1 MTSMEKKLTEN
12 RLTEVKAALSAKYRT
27 VDLGGEKFF
36 VATDGAFFRVGVFP
50 GAMALVIEYADTEQ
64 EARQNALEDGDRFY
78 LDETTL
84 DEMLR
89 LMIAEIERCCPIR
102 ICQAPAL
109 GVFRHLGGDPQHVPV
124 GKRRAANLCLTFRL
138 VLCYNI
144 PSGGCVRLNGLPH
157 LFYWINIIQ
166 ILHTVCGFRHVQRGP
181 PDGVIFILNVRR
193 PILPVVLAVL
203 H

>member
-27 VDLGGEKFF
+27 VDLGGGKFF

-89 LMIAEIERCCPIR
+89 LMIAEIERC
-102 ICQAPAL
+102 
-109 GVFRHLGGDPQHVPV
+109 
-124 GKRRAANLCLTFRL
+124 
-138 VLCYNI
+138 
-144 PSGGCVRLNGLPH
+144 
-157 LFYWINIIQ
+157 
-166 ILHTVCGFRHVQRGP
+166 
-181 PDGVIFILNVRR
+181 
-193 PILPVVLAVL
+193 
-203 H
+203 

>member
-89 LMIAEIERCCPIR
+89 LMIAEIEKVLDRSPSVRLRLSEFFAIWAAIRSTSRSESVELR
-102 ICQAPAL
+102 ICA
-109 GVFRHLGGDPQHVPV
+109 
-124 GKRRAANLCLTFRL
+124 
-138 VLCYNI
+138 
-144 PSGGCVRLNGLPH
+144 
-157 LFYWINIIQ
+157 
-166 ILHTVCGFRHVQRGP
+166 
-181 PDGVIFILNVRR
+181 
-193 PILPVVLAVL
+193 
-203 H
+203 

>member
-12 RLTEVKAALSAKYRT
+12 RLAEVKAALSAKYRT
-27 VDLGGEKFF
+27 VDLDGEKFF

-89 LMIAEIERCCPIR
+89 LMIAEIERC
-102 ICQAPAL
+102 
-109 GVFRHLGGDPQHVPV
+109 
-124 GKRRAANLCLTFRL
+124 
-138 VLCYNI
+138 
-144 PSGGCVRLNGLPH
+144 
-157 LFYWINIIQ
+157 
-166 ILHTVCGFRHVQRGP
+166 
-181 PDGVIFILNVRR
+181 
-193 PILPVVLAVL
+193 
-203 H
+203 

>member
-27 VDLGGEKFF
+27 VDLDGEKYF

-89 LMIAEIERCCPIR
+89 LMIAEIERC
-102 ICQAPAL
+102 
-109 GVFRHLGGDPQHVPV
+109 
-124 GKRRAANLCLTFRL
+124 
-138 VLCYNI
+138 
-144 PSGGCVRLNGLPH
+144 
-157 LFYWINIIQ
+157 
-166 ILHTVCGFRHVQRGP
+166 
-181 PDGVIFILNVRR
+181 
-193 PILPVVLAVL
+193 
-203 H
+203 

>member
-12 RLTEVKAALSAKYRT
+12 RLTEVKSALSAKYRT
-27 VDLGGEKFF
+27 VDLDGEKFF

-89 LMIAEIERCCPIR
+89 LMIAEIERC
-102 ICQAPAL
+102 
-109 GVFRHLGGDPQHVPV
+109 
-124 GKRRAANLCLTFRL
+124 
-138 VLCYNI
+138 
-144 PSGGCVRLNGLPH
+144 
-157 LFYWINIIQ
+157 
-166 ILHTVCGFRHVQRGP
+166 
-181 PDGVIFILNVRR
+181 
-193 PILPVVLAVL
+193 
-203 H
+203 

>member
-27 VDLGGEKFF
+27 VDLGEKFF

-89 LMIAEIERCCPIR
+89 LMLAEIERC
-102 ICQAPAL
+102 
-109 GVFRHLGGDPQHVPV
+109 
-124 GKRRAANLCLTFRL
+124 
-138 VLCYNI
+138 
-144 PSGGCVRLNGLPH
+144 
-157 LFYWINIIQ
+157 
-166 ILHTVCGFRHVQRGP
+166 
-181 PDGVIFILNVRR
+181 
-193 PILPVVLAVL
+193 
-203 H
+203 

>member
-1 MTSMEKKLTEN
+1 MDPADIIKDAVALIKEYAQELSQKEHRNDVESGELIGYTEALSVLQDACSPDMRREIGLDAVMTSMEKKLTEN

-89 LMIAEIERCCPIR
+89 LMIAEIERC
-102 ICQAPAL
+102 
-109 GVFRHLGGDPQHVPV
+109 
-124 GKRRAANLCLTFRL
+124 
-138 VLCYNI
+138 
-144 PSGGCVRLNGLPH
+144 
-157 LFYWINIIQ
+157 
-166 ILHTVCGFRHVQRGP
+166 
-181 PDGVIFILNVRR
+181 
-193 PILPVVLAVL
+193 
-203 H
+203 

>member
-12 RLTEVKAALSAKYRT
+12 RLTEVKSALSAKYRT

-89 LMIAEIERCCPIR
+89 LMIAEIERC
-102 ICQAPAL
+102 
-109 GVFRHLGGDPQHVPV
+109 
-124 GKRRAANLCLTFRL
+124 
-138 VLCYNI
+138 
-144 PSGGCVRLNGLPH
+144 
-157 LFYWINIIQ
+157 
-166 ILHTVCGFRHVQRGP
+166 
-181 PDGVIFILNVRR
+181 
-193 PILPVVLAVL
+193 
-203 H
+203 

>member
-50 GAMALVIEYADTEQ
+50 GAM
-64 EARQNALEDGDRFY
+64 EDGDRFY

-89 LMIAEIERCCPIR
+89 LMIAEIERC
-102 ICQAPAL
+102 
-109 GVFRHLGGDPQHVPV
+109 
-124 GKRRAANLCLTFRL
+124 
-138 VLCYNI
+138 
-144 PSGGCVRLNGLPH
+144 
-157 LFYWINIIQ
+157 
-166 ILHTVCGFRHVQRGP
+166 
-181 PDGVIFILNVRR
+181 
-193 PILPVVLAVL
+193 
-203 H
+203 

>member
-27 VDLGGEKFF
+27 VDLDGEKFF

-84 DEMLR
+84 DEVLR
-89 LMIAEIERCCPIR
+89 LMIAEIERC
-102 ICQAPAL
+102 
-109 GVFRHLGGDPQHVPV
+109 
-124 GKRRAANLCLTFRL
+124 
-138 VLCYNI
+138 
-144 PSGGCVRLNGLPH
+144 
-157 LFYWINIIQ
+157 
-166 ILHTVCGFRHVQRGP
+166 
-181 PDGVIFILNVRR
+181 
-193 PILPVVLAVL
+193 
-203 H
+203 

>member
-36 VATDGAFFRVGVFP
+36 VATDGAFFRVGVFA

-89 LMIAEIERCCPIR
+89 LMIAEIERC
-102 ICQAPAL
+102 
-109 GVFRHLGGDPQHVPV
+109 
-124 GKRRAANLCLTFRL
+124 
-138 VLCYNI
+138 
-144 PSGGCVRLNGLPH
+144 
-157 LFYWINIIQ
+157 
-166 ILHTVCGFRHVQRGP
+166 
-181 PDGVIFILNVRR
+181 
-193 PILPVVLAVL
+193 
-203 H
+203 

>member
-27 VDLGGEKFF
+27 VDLDGEKFF
-36 VATDGAFFRVGVFP
+36 IATDGAFFRVGVFP

-89 LMIAEIERCCPIR
+89 LMIAEIERC
-102 ICQAPAL
+102 
-109 GVFRHLGGDPQHVPV
+109 
-124 GKRRAANLCLTFRL
+124 
-138 VLCYNI
+138 
-144 PSGGCVRLNGLPH
+144 
-157 LFYWINIIQ
+157 
-166 ILHTVCGFRHVQRGP
+166 
-181 PDGVIFILNVRR
+181 
-193 PILPVVLAVL
+193 
-203 H
+203 

>member
-27 VDLGGEKFF
+27 VDLDGEKFF
-36 VATDGAFFRVGVFP
+36 VATDGAFFRVGIFP

-89 LMIAEIERCCPIR
+89 LMIAEIERC
-102 ICQAPAL
+102 
-109 GVFRHLGGDPQHVPV
+109 
-124 GKRRAANLCLTFRL
+124 
-138 VLCYNI
+138 
-144 PSGGCVRLNGLPH
+144 
-157 LFYWINIIQ
+157 
-166 ILHTVCGFRHVQRGP
+166 
-181 PDGVIFILNVRR
+181 
-193 PILPVVLAVL
+193 
-203 H
+203 

>member
-50 GAMALVIEYADTEQ
+50 GA
-64 EARQNALEDGDRFY
+64 NALEDGDRFY

-89 LMIAEIERCCPIR
+89 LMIAEIERC
-102 ICQAPAL
+102 
-109 GVFRHLGGDPQHVPV
+109 
-124 GKRRAANLCLTFRL
+124 
-138 VLCYNI
+138 
-144 PSGGCVRLNGLPH
+144 
-157 LFYWINIIQ
+157 
-166 ILHTVCGFRHVQRGP
+166 
-181 PDGVIFILNVRR
+181 
-193 PILPVVLAVL
+193 
-203 H
+203 

>member
-27 VDLGGEKFF
+27 VDLDGENFF

-50 GAMALVIEYADTEQ
+50 GTMALVIEYADTEQ

-89 LMIAEIERCCPIR
+89 LMIAEIERC
-102 ICQAPAL
+102 
-109 GVFRHLGGDPQHVPV
+109 
-124 GKRRAANLCLTFRL
+124 
-138 VLCYNI
+138 
-144 PSGGCVRLNGLPH
+144 
-157 LFYWINIIQ
+157 
-166 ILHTVCGFRHVQRGP
+166 
-181 PDGVIFILNVRR
+181 
-193 PILPVVLAVL
+193 
-203 H
+203 

>member
-27 VDLGGEKFF
+27 VDLAGEKFF

-89 LMIAEIERCCPIR
+89 LMIAEIERC
-102 ICQAPAL
+102 
-109 GVFRHLGGDPQHVPV
+109 
-124 GKRRAANLCLTFRL
+124 
-138 VLCYNI
+138 
-144 PSGGCVRLNGLPH
+144 
-157 LFYWINIIQ
+157 
-166 ILHTVCGFRHVQRGP
+166 
-181 PDGVIFILNVRR
+181 
-193 PILPVVLAVL
+193 
-203 H
+203 

>member
-27 VDLGGEKFF
+27 VDFGGENFS

-89 LMIAEIERCCPIR
+89 LMIAEIERC
-102 ICQAPAL
+102 
-109 GVFRHLGGDPQHVPV
+109 
-124 GKRRAANLCLTFRL
+124 
-138 VLCYNI
+138 
-144 PSGGCVRLNGLPH
+144 
-157 LFYWINIIQ
+157 
-166 ILHTVCGFRHVQRGP
+166 
-181 PDGVIFILNVRR
+181 
-193 PILPVVLAVL
+193 
-203 H
+203 

>member
-64 EARQNALEDGDRFY
+64 EYTIGTYDGDRFY

-89 LMIAEIERCCPIR
+89 LMIAEIERC
-102 ICQAPAL
+102 
-109 GVFRHLGGDPQHVPV
+109 
-124 GKRRAANLCLTFRL
+124 
-138 VLCYNI
+138 
-144 PSGGCVRLNGLPH
+144 
-157 LFYWINIIQ
+157 
-166 ILHTVCGFRHVQRGP
+166 
-181 PDGVIFILNVRR
+181 
-193 PILPVVLAVL
+193 
-203 H
+203 